1 MLFGQGLIKIRID
14 MNIQEA
20 AKEYADSLY
29 EPSDR
34 GILYRETQ
42 NDFIA
47 GAKWAEKNKA
57 NSKAMCL
64 RDKTKECNL
73 CHECDVSVLNPSY

>member
-1 MLFGQGLIKIRID
+1 

-57 NSKAMCL
+57 KSKAMCL
-64 RDKTKECNL
+64 KDKTKVCNL